1 MTLLEAG
8 LRALPAL
15 AAVLLL
21 GRVLSMAF
29 KKIGQPPV
37 IGEVLAG
44 ILLGP
49 SLLGVQNAALLLPPE
64 SAPLLKWLALTGVT
78 LYMFRVGLALDTALV
93 QKRLRATMVIA
104 HTGIAAPLLFGALLG
119 VPLYA
124 GYAGAAAT
132 PLVFAL
138 FLGVALSI
146 TAFPVLARILAD
158 TGLLRHPLGQMALG
172 CAAVGDVSAWCLLAA
187 VTGMVSAQQS
197 GAALMVLTG
206 SAAYVLVML
215 WGLRPLL
222 PRLCTLPTPV
232 ALTAL
237 LVLLA
242 LSASATHWLGL
253 HASFGAFL
261 LGALLPR
268 DAAVTQQL
276 DRGLEKIAFWLL
288 PAFFAYAGM
297 HTRLDLLGSWQ
308 HWGLCLVITL
318 AASAGKIGGTWIG
331 ARASG
336 ERSRKAWALGA
347 LMNARGLMELIIINI
362 GLQKGVIGTGLF
374 SMLVLMAIVTTL
386 MASPLFEYVYG
397 KKARETG
404 ELDALDPN
412 AANT

>member
-21 GRVLSMAF
+21 GRVLGMAF

-64 SAPLLKWLALTGVT
+64 SAPLLKWLALVGVT

-93 QKRLRATMVIA
+93 KKRLRATLVIA
-104 HTGIAAPLLFGALLG
+104 HTGIAAPLLLGALLG

-124 GYAGAAAT
+124 GYAGSAAT

-187 VTGMVSAQQS
+187 VTGMVNAQQS
-197 GAALMVLTG
+197 GAAVLVLSG
-206 SAAYVLVML
+206 SVAYVLVML

-222 PRLCTLPTPV
+222 PRLCTGPKPV
-232 ALTAL
+232 AIGAL
-237 LVLLA
+237 LMLLA
-242 LSASATHWLGL
+242 LSASATHLLGL

-261 LGALLPR
+261 LGTLLPR
-268 DAAVTQQL
+268 DAAVVQQL
-276 DRGLEKIAFWLL
+276 DRSLEKIALWLL
-288 PAFFAYAGM
+288 PAFFAYAGL
-297 HTRLDLLGSWQ
+297 HTRLDLLSSWQ
-308 HWGLCLVITL
+308 DWGLCLVITL
-318 AASAGKIGGTWIG
+318 AASAGKIGGTWFG

-336 ERSRKAWALGA
+336 ERSRKSLALGA
-347 LMNARGLMELIIINI
+347 LMNARGLMELIVLQI
-362 GLQKGVIGTGLF
+362 GLDLHLIGAPLF
-374 SMLVLMAIVTTL
+374 SMLVVMALGTTL
-386 MASPLFEYVYG
+386 STVPLLRLLIPFSI
-397 KKARETG
+397 KR
-404 ELDALDPN
+404 
-412 AANT
+412 

>member
-8 LRALPAL
+8 LRVLPAL

-21 GRVLSMAF
+21 GRVLGLAF

-64 SAPLLKWLALTGVT
+64 STPLLKALALVGVT

-93 QKRLRATMVIA
+93 QKRLRATLVIA
-104 HTGIAAPLLFGALLG
+104 HAGIAVPLLLGALLG

-187 VTGMVSAQQS
+187 VTGMVNAQQT
-197 GAALMVLTG
+197 GAAFMVLAG
-206 SAAYVLVML
+206 STAYVLVML

-222 PRLCTLPTPV
+222 PGLCAAPKPV
-232 ALTAL
+232 ALGVL

-242 LSASATHWLGL
+242 LSASATHLLGL

-268 DAAVTQQL
+268 DASVTQQL
-276 DRGLEKIAFWLL
+276 DRSLEKMALWLL

-308 HWGLCLVITL
+308 DWGLCLAITL

-336 ERSRKAWALGA
+336 ERSRKALALGA
-347 LMNARGLMELIIINI
+347 LMNARGLMELIVLQI
-362 GLQKGVIGTGLF
+362 GFDLHLIGAPLF
-374 SMLVLMAIVTTL
+374 SMLVVMALVTTL
-386 MASPLFEYVYG
+386 STVPLLRWLIPFSI
-397 KKARETG
+397 KR
-404 ELDALDPN
+404 
-412 AANT
+412 